1 MTSKA
6 RQLADLGGD
15 TANLEDVSAAY
26 NRGALSNRN
35 LIINGAMQVA
45 QRWTSATTINTT
57 TEVFRADR
65 FRFEQGGVTANNGT
79 IEVATDAPT
88 GFKYST
94 KVTAGSSVSFNAN
107 GWCSVN
113 YRIEGQDIEQLA
125 NGTASPQS
133 ATLSFWVKSS
143 VTGTYSINITKYD
156 GSVERF
162 HVKTYT
168 INSANTWEYKTVTF
182 DGDTSYSASSWM
194 RLYWMLGGDSGA
206 YNATAN
212 TWVNGSATVRGV
224 SAQANMI
231 ATNGATFYLTGVQ
244 LEVGDTATPF
254 EHRSYGQELALC
266 QRYYYSLT
274 DGGPAAYIASFFVY
288 TSTNTT
294 GIIPLPVTMRA
305 KPTLTGNWTTS
316 GYFVGYANQAA
327 VNWTNITLN
336 GSSTKVGTV
345 YHGTGG
351 YTIGSAGG
359 LYVQPDAILAYDA
372 EL

>member
-1 MTSKA
+1 MSKA
-6 RQLADLGGD
+6 RELASLG
-15 TANLEDVSAAY
+15 NAY
-26 NRGALSNRN
+26 SDGALSNRN

-45 QRWTSATTINTT
+45 QRGTSAATINTT

-65 FRFEQGGVTANNGT
+65 FRFEQGGVMANNGT
-79 IEVATDAPT
+79 IEVAADAPT

-125 NGTASPQS
+125 NGTASPQP

-156 GSVERF
+156 GSIERF

-194 RLYWMLGGDSGA
+194 RLYWQLGGDSGA

-231 ATNGATFYLTGVQ
+231 ATSGATFHLTGVQ
-244 LEVGDTATPF
+244 LEVGDTATPL

-266 QRYYYSLT
+266 QRFFWRIDYTQQYHPIL
-274 DGGPAAYIASFFVY
+274 DPATVVNANTVNGTYMFPSF
-288 TSTNTT
+288 
-294 GIIPLPVTMRA
+294 MRA
-305 KPTLTGNWTTS
+305 APSILTSSAGTFRVNNYGADETASSVSFSYITNDRARMTVLKPTSNMS
-316 GYFVGYANQAA
+316 SPAVGYINTQD
-327 VNWTNITLN
+327 TLDAW
-336 GSSTKVGTV
+336 
-345 YHGTGG
+345 
-351 YTIGSAGG
+351 IAG
-359 LYVQPDAILAYDA
+359 DA

>member
-1 MTSKA
+1 MSKA

-15 TANLEDVSAAY
+15 TANLEDISSVLSS
-26 NRGALSNRN
+26 GPLSNRN

-45 QRWTSATTINTT
+45 QRGTSAVTINTT

-79 IEVATDAPT
+79 IEVASDAPT

-94 KVTAGSSVSFNAN
+94 KVTAGSSVTFDPN
-107 GWCSVN
+107 GWCSIN
-113 YRIEGQDIEQLA
+113 YRIEGQDVEQLA
-125 NGTASPQS
+125 NGAASAQQ

-143 VTGTYSINITKYD
+143 VAGTYSINITKYD
-156 GSVERF
+156 GSTERF

-168 INSANTWEYKTVTF
+168 INSANTWEYKTITF
-182 DGDTSYSASSWM
+182 DGDTVASASSWM

-206 YNATAN
+206 YNATPN

-224 SAQANMI
+224 SSQANMI
-231 ATNGATFYLTGVQ
+231 TTNGAIFYLTGVQ

-266 QRYYYSLT
+266 QRYYWKWYNGGTILFQGYTVLDADTNRRNTVVWPVEMRSSPSLT
-274 DGGPAAYIASFFVY
+274 VSWNSGNQGIQYVSKQSGQVYVSGVATNAEYAATQLIA
-288 TSTNTT
+288 
-294 GIIPLPVTMRA
+294 
-305 KPTLTGNWTTS
+305 
-316 GYFVGYANQAA
+316 
-327 VNWTNITLN
+327 
-336 GSSTKVGTV
+336 
-345 YHGTGG
+345 
-351 YTIGSAGG
+351 
-359 LYVQPDAILAYDA
+359 DA

>member
-1 MTSKA
+1 MSKA
-6 RQLADLGGD
+6 RSLAALG
-15 TANLEDVSAAY
+15 NAY
-26 NRGALSNRN
+26 DDGALSNRN

-45 QRWTSATTINTT
+45 QRGTSAATINTT

-65 FRFEQGGVTANNGT
+65 FRFEQGGVMANNGT
-79 IEVATDAPT
+79 IEVAADAPT

-125 NGTASPQS
+125 NGTASPQP

-156 GSVERF
+156 GSIERF

-194 RLYWMLGGDSGA
+194 RLYWQLGGDSGA

-231 ATNGATFYLTGVQ
+231 ATSGATFHLTGVQ

-266 QRYYYSLT
+266 QRYYRQLRTWERVMNNGRNSSCQ
-274 DGGPAAYIASFFVY
+274 PISP
-288 TSTNTT
+288 
-294 GIIPLPVTMRA
+294 IMRA
-305 KPTLTGNWTTS
+305 TPSYTLASLNIEGGQSVTWQYPTVAPDYYNFDVTASAINYGW
-316 GYFVGYANQAA
+316 YA
-327 VNWTNITLN
+327 
-336 GSSTKVGTV
+336 TV
-345 YHGTGG
+345 
-351 YTIGSAGG
+351 
-359 LYVQPDAILAYDA
+359 LLDA

>member
-1 MTSKA
+1 MSKA
-6 RQLADLGGD
+6 RDLADLGSVTTRLDEVGNTD
-15 TANLEDVSAAY
+15 
-26 NRGALSNRN
+26 GALSNRN

-45 QRWTSATTINTT
+45 QRGTSATTINTT

-266 QRYYYSLT
+266 QRYYQLVVDAPNAFEFYHSGYMNGFSDVT
-274 DGGPAAYIASFFVY
+274 VP
-288 TSTNTT
+288 T
-294 GIIPLPVTMRA
+294 PLKGTMRA
-305 KPTLTGNWTTS
+305 DPTMAISGALTSSNVSNFPLFTPSKTDANL
-316 GYFVGYANQAA
+316 YFAA
-327 VNWTNITLN
+327 
-336 GSSTKVGTV
+336 
-345 YHGTGG
+345 
-351 YTIGSAGG
+351 SAAGRY
-359 LYVQPDAILAYDA
+359 YVHNAGAFKMTADA

>member
-1 MTSKA
+1 MSKA
-6 RQLADLGGD
+6 RELASLG
-15 TANLEDVSAAY
+15 NAY
-26 NRGALSNRN
+26 SDGALSNRN

-45 QRWTSATTINTT
+45 QRGTSAATINTT

-65 FRFEQGGVTANNGT
+65 FRFEQGGVMANNGT
-79 IEVATDAPT
+79 IEVAADAPT

-125 NGTASPQS
+125 NGTASPQP

-156 GSVERF
+156 GSIERF

-194 RLYWMLGGDSGA
+194 RLYWQLGGDSGA

-231 ATNGATFYLTGVQ
+231 ATSGATFHLTGVQ

-266 QRYYYSLT
+266 QRYYWRLNSEGYNTPIAMAQAETPIVGISIMNFPVGMRAAPSFADSGGASDFFYY
-274 DGGPAAYIASFFVY
+274 DGAADFFSGFSGYGSSKY
-288 TSTNTT
+288 TSMFYKIFSTT
-294 GIIPLPVTMRA
+294 A
-305 KPTLTGNWTTS
+305 
-316 GYFVGYANQAA
+316 FVDNQAL
-327 VNWTNITLN
+327 TLRFN
-336 GSSTKVGTV
+336 N
-345 YHGTGG
+345 
-351 YTIGSAGG
+351 AN
-359 LYVQPDAILAYDA
+359 AWLAWDA